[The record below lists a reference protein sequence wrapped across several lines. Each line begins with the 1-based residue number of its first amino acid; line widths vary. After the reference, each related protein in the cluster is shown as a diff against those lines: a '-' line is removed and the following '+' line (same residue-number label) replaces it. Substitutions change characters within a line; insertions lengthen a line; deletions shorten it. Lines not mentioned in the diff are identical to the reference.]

1 MLSQYL
7 ATIKLSLSD
16 CYIIAAAINLQGQK
30 RSFFK
35 AEKEA
40 LNEIEELKKLLIT
53 FLTKQRV
60 ILRLHAKDA

>member
-1 MLSQYL
+1 M
-7 ATIKLSLSD
+7 SD